1 MAKENETVADIIAE
15 MRRYATDYY
24 GRTIENG
31 GEKGN
36 PGMFYCDMA
45 QFAKV
50 NADRLEAA
58 HEREVDAL
66 NEQIADLR
74 QQRDLWSK
82 RAAELVEK
90 CNEQYA
96 KLKQVGNAAKL
107 REACANIA
115 AYARSAQCH
124 ATDAHILG
132 YLSQIEMWACAALA
146 APPRNC
152 DVHTADELKAIFK
165 SELASELPIAN
176 EHAKN
181 LVTITAMGVV
191 DTLFATTK
199 KGGNDADK

>member
-1 MAKENETVADIIAE
+1 MAKENETITDIIAE
-15 MRRYATDYY
+15 MRIFKCRDLST
-24 GRTIENG
+24 
-31 GEKGN
+31 GELEECTAISK
-36 PGMFYCDMA
+36 YL
-45 QFAKV
+45 
-50 NADRLEAA
+50 ADRLDAA
-58 HEREVDAL
+58 HKRELDAL

-96 KLKQVGNAAKL
+96 KLKQVGDAAKL
-107 REACANIA
+107 REALEKV
-115 AYARSAQCH
+115 R
-124 ATDAHILG
+124 DAHYTQEVG
-132 YLSQIEMWACAALA
+132 GEMCEGFEVEADDGTGRPLICIVENALA